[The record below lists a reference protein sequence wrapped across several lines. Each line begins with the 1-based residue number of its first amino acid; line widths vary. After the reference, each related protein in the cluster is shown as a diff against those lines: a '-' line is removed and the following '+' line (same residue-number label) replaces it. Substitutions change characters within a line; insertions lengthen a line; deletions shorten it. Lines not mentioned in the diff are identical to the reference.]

1 MILEIPNNLI
11 HAAFFFVDIV
21 GLSSPVMST
30 NTQTVKI
37 MMLNKMIG
45 ECNTFKSISKDEK
58 LVLPTGDGM
67 AIGFLDYLEGPLQ
80 LAKELHGKLKKY
92 NEDQAEMDKIS
103 IRIGCHSGN
112 IFVVDDVNGNKNFWG
127 PGLILARRV
136 MDIGN
141 SNHIL
146 MTSSMAESLLELS
159 DDFKKIIHPLHDYKI
174 KHGVVLL
181 LYSIFDDSI
190 GNSKIPSKGLTDEI
204 KTIKEIQTGRNTIVY
219 NNVQYD
225 VKLKDPHVKSFA
237 FTRIYEFINN
247 SDEPLFQ
254 VVNRIITTV
263 EKTFDALNVKTLDDD
278 GRELKILGVNVD
290 APFWKEFTLK
300 LNKPLFRGDKIKYS
314 INYKSEEPN
323 NYHENMFLIN
333 SEEFSLRFI
342 FPTET
347 NLNPQLYAIE
357 NKDREKK
364 LVERIPTKKEGIVT
378 QLEWKK
384 VNGIKENDII
394 RLEW

>member
-1 MILEIPNNLI
+1 MVLEIPNNLI

-37 MMLNKMIG
+37 TMLNKIIG
-45 ECNTFKSISKDEK
+45 ECNAFKSVLKDEK

-67 AIGFLDYLEGPLQ
+67 AIGFLDFLEGPLQ
-80 LAKELHGKLKKY
+80 LAKELHEKLKKY

-112 IFVVDDVNGNKNFWG
+112 VFAVDDVNGNKNFWG
-127 PGLILARRV
+127 PGLILARRI

-141 SNHIL
+141 ANHIL

-174 KHGVVLL
+174 KHGDVLF
-181 LYSIFDDSI
+181 LYSIFDGSI
-190 GNSKIPSKGLTDEI
+190 GNSEIPVKGPDEEI
-204 KTIKEIQTGRNTIVY
+204 KSIKEIQTGRKTIEY
-219 NNVQYD
+219 TNVQYD
-225 VKLKDPHVKSFA
+225 VKLKDPYAKSFE
-237 FTRIYEFINN
+237 FMRIYEFINN
-247 SDEPLFQ
+247 SDDPLFQ

-263 EKTFDALNVKTLDDD
+263 EKTFDALNVKTFDDD
-278 GRELKILGVNVD
+278 GKAIKILGVNVD
-290 APFWKEFTLK
+290 APLWKEFTLK
-300 LNKPLFRGDKIKYS
+300 LNKPLFRGDRIRYS

-323 NYHENMFLIN
+323 DYHENMFLIN
-333 SEEFSLRFI
+333 SEKFSLRFI

-347 NLNPQLYAIE
+347 KLNPQLYSIE
-357 NKDREKK
+357 NKNREKK
-364 LVERIPTKKEGIVT
+364 LLDRIPTKKEGVVT

-384 VNGIKENDII
+384 VDGIKENDII

>member
-1 MILEIPNNLI
+1 MVLEIPNNLI

-37 MMLNKMIG
+37 TMLNKIIG
-45 ECNTFKSISKDEK
+45 ECDAFKSVSKDEK

-67 AIGFLDYLEGPLQ
+67 AIGFVNYLEGPLQ
-80 LAKELHGKLKKY
+80 LSKELHGKLNKY
-92 NEDQAEMDKIS
+92 NENQDEMDKIL

-141 SNHIL
+141 ANHIL
-146 MTSSMAESLLELS
+146 MTSSMAESLSELS

-174 KHGVVLL
+174 KHGDVIF
-181 LYSIFDDSI
+181 LYSVYDDSI
-190 GNSKIPSKGLTDEI
+190 GNSKMPSKGTAGEI
-204 KTIKEIQTGRNTIVY
+204 NSIKEIHTRRKTIVY
-219 NNVQYD
+219 NNVQYT
-225 VKLKDPHVKSFA
+225 VKLKDQHTKSFE

-247 SDEPLFQ
+247 SDDPLFQ

-263 EKTFDALNVKTLDDD
+263 EKTFDALNVKTIDND
-278 GRELKILGVNVD
+278 GRELKILGVNAD
-290 APFWKEFTLK
+290 APLWKEFTLK

-333 SEEFSLRFI
+333 SEKFSLRFI

-364 LVERIPTKKEGIVT
+364 LVERIPTKKEGVVT

-384 VNGIKENDII
+384 VDGIKENDII

>member
-1 MILEIPNNLI
+1 
-11 HAAFFFVDIV
+11 
-21 GLSSPVMST
+21 
-30 NTQTVKI
+30 
-37 MMLNKMIG
+37 
-45 ECNTFKSISKDEK
+45 
-58 LVLPTGDGM
+58 
-67 AIGFLDYLEGPLQ
+67 
-80 LAKELHGKLKKY
+80 
-92 NEDQAEMDKIS
+92 
-103 IRIGCHSGN
+103 
-112 IFVVDDVNGNKNFWG
+112 
-127 PGLILARRV
+127 
-136 MDIGN
+136 
-141 SNHIL
+141 

-159 DDFKKIIHPLHDYKI
+159 DDFKKLIHPLHDYKI
-174 KHGVVLL
+174 KHGTVLL
-181 LYSIFDDSI
+181 LYSIFDGSI
-190 GNSKIPSKGLTDEI
+190 GNSKVPSKGSDDEI
-204 KTIKEIQTGRNTIVY
+204 KSIKKIQTGRKTIVY
-219 NNVQYD
+219 NNVQY
-225 VKLKDPHVKSFA
+225 VANLKDIHTKSFE

-263 EKTFDALNVKTLDDD
+263 EKTFDALNVKTFDND
-278 GRELKILGVNVD
+278 GRELKILGINVD

-300 LNKPLFRGDKIKYS
+300 LNKPLFRGDEVKYS

-364 LVERIPTKKEGIVT
+364 LVERIPTKKEGVVT
-378 QLEWKK
+378 QLEWKR
-384 VNGIKENDII
+384 VDGIKENDII

>member
-1 MILEIPNNLI
+1 MVLEIPNNLI

-37 MMLNKMIG
+37 TMLNKIIG
-45 ECNTFKSISKDEK
+45 ECNAFKSVSKDEK

-67 AIGFLDYLEGPLQ
+67 AIGFLDFLEGPLQ
-80 LAKELHGKLKKY
+80 LAKELHEKLKKY

-112 IFVVDDVNGNKNFWG
+112 VFAVDDVNGNKNFWG
-127 PGLILARRV
+127 PGLILARRI

-141 SNHIL
+141 ANHIL

-159 DDFKKIIHPLHDYKI
+159 DDFKKLIHPLHDYKI
-174 KHGVVLL
+174 KHGTVLL
-181 LYSIFDDSI
+181 LYSIFDGSI
-190 GNSKIPSKGLTDEI
+190 GNSKVPSKGSDDEI
-204 KTIKEIQTGRNTIVY
+204 KSIKKIQTGRKTIVY
-219 NNVQYD
+219 NNVQY
-225 VKLKDPHVKSFA
+225 VANLKDIHTKSFE

-263 EKTFDALNVKTLDDD
+263 EKTFDALNVKTFDND
-278 GRELKILGVNVD
+278 GRELKILGINVD

-300 LNKPLFRGDKIKYS
+300 LNKPLFRGDEVKYS

-364 LVERIPTKKEGIVT
+364 LVERIPTKKEGVVT
-378 QLEWKK
+378 QLEWKR
-384 VNGIKENDII
+384 VDGIKENDII

>member
-1 MILEIPNNLI
+1 MVLEIPNNLI

-37 MMLNKMIG
+37 TMLNKIIG
-45 ECNTFKSISKDEK
+45 DCNAFKSVSKDEK

-80 LAKELHGKLKKY
+80 LAKELHEKLKKY
-92 NEDQAEMDKIS
+92 NEDQAEMDNIS

-127 PGLILARRV
+127 PGLILARRT

-141 SNHIL
+141 ANHIL

-159 DDFKKIIHPLHDYKI
+159 DDFKKLIHPLHDYKI
-174 KHGVVLL
+174 KHGTVLM

-190 GNSKIPSKGLTDEI
+190 GNSKIPSKGLDDEI
-204 KTIKEIQTGRNTIVY
+204 KSIKEIQTGRKTIVY

-225 VKLKDPHVKSFA
+225 VHLKDSHTNSFE

-263 EKTFDALNVKTLDDD
+263 EKTFDALNVKTFDDD
-278 GRELKILGVNVD
+278 GKELKISGVNVD

-342 FPTET
+342 FPTKT

-364 LVERIPTKKEGIVT
+364 LVERIPSKKEGIVT
-378 QLEWKK
+378 QLEWET
-384 VNGIKENDII
+384 VDGIKENDII

>member
-1 MILEIPNNLI
+1 MVLEIPNNLI

-37 MMLNKMIG
+37 TMLNKIISD
-45 ECNTFKSISKDEK
+45 CDAFKSVSKDKK

-67 AIGFLDYLEGPLQ
+67 AIGFLDYLEGPFQ
-80 LAKELHGKLKKY
+80 LAKELHEKLKKY
-92 NEDQAEMDKIS
+92 NEDRVEMDKIS

-112 IFVVDDVNGNKNFWG
+112 IFVVDDVYGNKNFWG
-127 PGLILARRV
+127 PGLILSRRT

-141 SNHIL
+141 ANHIL

-174 KHGVVLL
+174 KHGTVLM
-181 LYSIFDDSI
+181 LYSVFDDSI
-190 GNSKIPSKGLTDEI
+190 GNSKIPSKGLDDEI
-204 KTIKEIQTGRNTIVY
+204 KSIKEIQTGRKTIVY

-225 VKLKDPHVKSFA
+225 VHLKDSHTNSFE

-263 EKTFDALNVKTLDDD
+263 EKTFDALNVKTFDDD
-278 GRELKILGVNVD
+278 GKELKISGVNVD

-364 LVERIPTKKEGIVT
+364 LVERIPSKKEGVVT
-378 QLEWKK
+378 QLKWET
-384 VNGIKENDII
+384 VDGIKENDII

>member
-37 MMLNKMIG
+37 TMLNKIIG
-45 ECNTFKSISKDEK
+45 ECDAFKSVSKDEK

-80 LAKELHGKLKKY
+80 LSTELHGKLKKY
-92 NEDQAEMDKIS
+92 NEDQSEMDKIS
-103 IRIGCHSGN
+103 VRIGCHSGN

-127 PGLILARRV
+127 PGLILARRT

-141 SNHIL
+141 ANHIL

-174 KHGVVLL
+174 KHGAVLL

-190 GNSKIPSKGLTDEI
+190 GNSKIPSKGSYDET
-204 KTIKEIQTGRNTIVY
+204 KGIKEIQTGRKTIVY
-219 NNVQYD
+219 DNVQYD
-225 VKLKDPHVKSFA
+225 VKLKDLHAKLFE
-237 FTRIYEFINN
+237 FTRVYEFVNY

-263 EKTFDALNVKTLDDD
+263 EKTFDALNVKTLDND
-278 GRELKILGVNVD
+278 GKELKILGVNVD

-300 LNKPLFRGDKIKYS
+300 LNKPLFRGEKIKYS

-333 SEEFSLRFI
+333 SEKFSLRFI

-364 LVERIPTKKEGIVT
+364 LVERIPTKKEGVVT

-384 VNGIKENDII
+384 VDGIKENDII

>member
-1 MILEIPNNLI
+1 MVLEIPNNLI

-37 MMLNKMIG
+37 TMLNKIIG
-45 ECNTFKSISKDEK
+45 ECEVFKSVSKDEK

-67 AIGFLDYLEGPLQ
+67 AIGFLDYLEGPLL
-80 LAKELHGKLKKY
+80 LAKELHGKLNKY
-92 NEDQAEMDKIS
+92 NENQSEMDKIF

-127 PGLILARRV
+127 PGLILARRT

-141 SNHIL
+141 ANHIL

-159 DDFKKIIHPLHDYKI
+159 DDFKKVIHPLHDYKI
-174 KHGVVLL
+174 KHGAVIL
-181 LYSIFDDSI
+181 LYSIFDDFI
-190 GNSKIPSKGLTDEI
+190 GNSKTPSKGLADET
-204 KTIKEIQTGRNTIVY
+204 KSIKEIRTERKTIVY
-219 NNVQYD
+219 NNVKYD
-225 VKLKDPHVKSFA
+225 VNLKDSHTKSFE

-263 EKTFDALNVKTLDDD
+263 EKTFDALNVKSIDND
-278 GRELKILGVNVD
+278 GRELKILGINVD
-290 APFWKEFTLK
+290 APRWKEFTLK

-314 INYKSEEPN
+314 INYKSEEPS

-333 SEEFSLRFI
+333 SEGFSLRFI

-347 NLNPQLYAIE
+347 NLNPQLYSID

-364 LVERIPTKKEGIVT
+364 LVERNPSKKEGVVT

-384 VNGIKENDII
+384 VDGIKENDII

>member
-37 MMLNKMIG
+37 MILNKIIG
-45 ECNTFKSISKDEK
+45 ECDAFKSVSKDEK

-67 AIGFLDYLEGPLQ
+67 AIGFLDNLEGPLQ
-80 LAKELHGKLKKY
+80 LAKELHEKLKKY
-92 NEDQAEMDKIS
+92 NEDQAEMDKIF

-127 PGLILARRV
+127 PGLILARRI

-141 SNHIL
+141 ANHIL
-146 MTSSMAESLLELS
+146 MSSSMAESLLELS

-174 KHGVVLL
+174 KHGDVLF
-181 LYSIFDDSI
+181 LYSIFDGSI
-190 GNSKIPSKGLTDEI
+190 GNSKIPEKGAAEVTES
-204 KTIKEIQTGRNTIVY
+204 IKEIQTRRKTIVY
-219 NNVQYD
+219 HKVQYD
-225 VKLKDPHVKSFA
+225 VKLKDPHAKLFE

-263 EKTFDALNVKTLDDD
+263 EKTFDDLNVKTFDDN
-278 GRELKILGVNVD
+278 GKELKVLGVNVN

-300 LNKPLFRGDKIKYS
+300 LNKPLFRGDKIRYS
-314 INYKSEEPN
+314 INYKSEEPT

-333 SEEFSLRFI
+333 SDEFSLRFI
-342 FPTET
+342 FPTEIKI
-347 NLNPQLYAIE
+347 NPQLYAIE
-357 NKDREKK
+357 NKNREKK
-364 LVERIPTKKEGIVT
+364 LLDRIPTKKEGVVT

-384 VNGIKENDII
+384 VDGIKENDII